1 MKFVGGTFRKVM
13 LCVVCGLVLLVIVI
27 RNHAIIQ
34 IKPNTLACFSET
46 KTTLKDMSGGDFEI
60 VYTTCDS
67 LAKDESIS
75 VYVSS
80 RSWISR
86 LFYKETLLFRYD
98 PAMSNDPLPSITA
111 SSQNRILI
119 SIPQVSSIDVQRRN
133 WGIVSIDYQIGK
145 IFNPGPVASQ

>member
-1 MKFVGGTFRKVM
+1 MRFMGGTFRKVAV
-13 LCVVCGLVLLVIVI
+13 CAVCGLVLVVIVI
-27 RNHAIIQ
+27 RNHEINKV
-34 IKPNTLACFSET
+34 KPNTFACSSET
-46 KTTLKDMSGGDFEI
+46 KTTLKDISGGDFEI
-60 VYTTCDS
+60 VYTSCDT
-67 LAKDESIS
+67 LAKDESVS

-80 RSWISR
+80 RSWVSR